1 MTNQEF
7 RVKTLGLFAKAEFI
21 NENID
26 FAKAEINLS
35 LQTSKGENYYI
46 ISISIYE
53 YNTKVHYIT
62 FTSAAYNALD
72 LLRDISDLLD
82 NYIEELEKEGDINDY
97 YLFARIPR

>member
-1 MTNQEF
+1 MTNQDF

-35 LQTSKGENYYI
+35 LQTSKGENYYN
-46 ISISIYE
+46 ISITIYE
-53 YNTKVHYIT
+53 CKTKVHYIT

-82 NYIEELEKEGDINDY
+82 NYIEGIREVI
-97 YLFARIPR
+97 

>member
-1 MTNQEF
+1 MTNQDF

-26 FAKAEINLS
+26 FAKVEINLS
-35 LQTSKGENYYI
+35 LQTNYYI
-46 ISISIYE
+46 ISTSIYE
-53 YNTKVHYIT
+53 YNTKIHYIT

-82 NYIEELEKEGDINDY
+82 NYIEGIREVI
-97 YLFARIPR
+97 

>member
-7 RVKTLGLFAKAEFI
+7 RVKALGLFAK
-21 NENID
+21 ENID
-26 FAKAEINLS
+26 FAKAEINSS
-35 LQTSKGENYYI
+35 LQTSKGENYDI
-46 ISISIYE
+46 ISTSIYE

-82 NYIEELEKEGDINDY
+82 NYIEGIREVI
-97 YLFARIPR
+97 